1 MNQCYHQSRLPLFCR
16 LVDPHH
22 LWLAPAAGGS
32 APSTRIFLPGLL
44 VDMGAKPAGFGG
56 MAAVAL
62 VRRHE
67 LDAGGAPPSGVTQE
81 AL

>member
-1 MNQCYHQSRLPLFCR
+1 
-16 LVDPHH
+16 
-22 LWLAPAAGGS
+22 
-32 APSTRIFLPGLL
+32 
-44 VDMGAKPAGFGG
+44 MGAKPAGFGG